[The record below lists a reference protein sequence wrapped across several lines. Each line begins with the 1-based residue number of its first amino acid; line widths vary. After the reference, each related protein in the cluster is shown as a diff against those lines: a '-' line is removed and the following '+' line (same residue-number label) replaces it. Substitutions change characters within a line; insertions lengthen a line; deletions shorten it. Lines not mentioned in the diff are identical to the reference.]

1 MMPNPAGN
9 DSPTVASVPQ
19 TAPRRTSN
27 GRAATT
33 NRPQARIDG
42 NSATGRRIR
51 DLYAAL
57 MARLGDPE
65 DIVVQSDIL
74 ALAELK
80 TVAEA
85 ARLRLLEGTDK
96 RSDECVRLEN
106 LVRRAEA
113 RVGLVPGSQTEE
125 PVHPYAALLLADDEE
140 GDFIS
145 GEQS

>member
-1 MMPNPAGN
+1 MTTVPDPNDGQTMPNVTP
-9 DSPTVASVPQ
+9 
-19 TAPRRTSN
+19 TAPRVKAN

-51 DLYAAL
+51 DLYRAL
-57 MARLGDPE
+57 MKRLDNPT
-65 DIVVQSDIL
+65 DIVVQADVL

-113 RVGLVPGSQTEE
+113 RIGLAPIGQAEEPGHPYGILFETEE
-125 PVHPYAALLLADDEE
+125 ESSSEE
-140 GDFIS
+140 
-145 GEQS
+145 

>member
-1 MMPNPAGN
+1 MTPDRPVD
-9 DSPTVASVPQ
+9 DSPIAPSVTQSSPKRM
-19 TAPRRTSN
+19 PN
-27 GRAATT
+27 GRAAIT

-42 NSATGRRIR
+42 NSPAGRRIR
-51 DLYAAL
+51 DLYRAL
-57 MARLGDPE
+57 MKRPDNPA
-65 DIVVQSDIL
+65 DIVVQADVL

-80 TVAEA
+80 VVAEA

-113 RVGLVPGSQTEE
+113 RVGLTPIGQAEE
-125 PVHPYAALLLADDEE
+125 PAHPYGILFDVETT
-140 GDFIS
+140 S